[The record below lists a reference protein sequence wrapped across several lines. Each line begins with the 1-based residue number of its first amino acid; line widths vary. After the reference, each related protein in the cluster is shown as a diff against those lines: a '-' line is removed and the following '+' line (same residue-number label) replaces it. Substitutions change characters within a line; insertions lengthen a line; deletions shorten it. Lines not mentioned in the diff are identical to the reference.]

1 MSQLHLPGLA
11 PLPAEHVINVASV
24 KHRSPFRYP
33 GGKTWLV
40 PRIYQWLDSL
50 PHRPAC
56 LVEPFAGGA
65 IVGLTAAAERLAN
78 HVILVEI
85 DDQVAAVWET
95 IINRGEGLWLAEQI
109 GDFKL
114 TGENVER
121 LLSRD
126 DPTPQER
133 ALQTIVRNRVNRGG
147 ILAEG
152 AGRLKS
158 GENGRGI
165 SSRWYPATLRRR
177 IIGIDAIRDRLS
189 FIHGDGLEVIRQY
202 IGNNEAV
209 FFIDPPYT
217 ASEKKPGSRL
227 YTHWQ
232 VDHVD
237 LFRLARRLEGD
248 FLMTYDNVPEVKE
261 LADQHGFDS
270 EVVAM
275 KTTHHAQQTE
285 LLIGR
290 DLSWLR

>member
-1 MSQLHLPGLA
+1 M
-11 PLPAEHVINVASV
+11 
-24 KHRSPFRYP
+24 
-33 GGKTWLV
+33 
-40 PRIYQWLDSL
+40 
-50 PHRPAC
+50 
-56 LVEPFAGGA
+56 
-65 IVGLTAAAERLAN
+65 
-78 HVILVEI
+78 
-85 DDQVAAVWET
+85 
-95 IINRGEGLWLAEQI
+95 
-109 GDFKL
+109 
-114 TGENVER
+114 
-121 LLSRD
+121 
-126 DPTPQER
+126 
-133 ALQTIVRNRVNRGG
+133 
-147 ILAEG
+147 
-152 AGRLKS
+152 
-158 GENGRGI
+158 
-165 SSRWYPATLRRR
+165 
-177 IIGIDAIRDRLS
+177 
-189 FIHGDGLEVIRQY
+189 EVIRQY